1 MNKQEVFNDL
11 VQFSEFLEAEPMANI
26 LRDGDVTFKLIKP
39 IPKPGAL
46 LSSSR
51 EAVIIQVLNDDLN
64 RAKKMLEEYRKTL
77 GVPFS

>member
-1 MNKQEVFNDL
+1 MNKQGEFNDL
-11 VQFSEFLEAEPMANI
+11 VQFSEFREAEPMANI
-26 LRDGDVTFKLIKP
+26 LKDGDVTFKLTKP
-39 IPKPGAL
+39 LQKLGAL

-51 EAVIIQVLNDDLN
+51 EAVIIQVLNEDLN